1 MSNIDDDEFK
11 DVKKGL
17 PTENAAQKAGI
28 NFIIVFSVIGL
39 IIAFLILLFQEQISS
54 VGETVSA
61 RFGYVPEQVVISGF
75 LALLIGSIQAWIF
88 RNKIKSRKYVFILV
102 SMLGGMIGGLVSGLM
117 INAGLNAP
125 IVLGAV
131 TGALAGGTSSF
142 VQNRLMGNFRH
153 GASWFIYSTISWAV
167 IFAIGWAIGWWADQG
182 TDIALAGAFLIIAT
196 GISLAVFL
204 NRTPQIEF
212 S

>member
-1 MSNIDDDEFK
+1 MSNTSDDEFK

-17 PTENAAQKAGI
+17 PTESAAQKAGI
-28 NFIIVFSVIGL
+28 NFVILFSVTGIV
-39 IIAFLILLFQEQISS
+39 IALLILLFQEQISN
-54 VGETVSA
+54 VGALVSGQ
-61 RFGYVPEQVVISGF
+61 FGYVPEQMVISGF

-88 RNKIKSRKYVFILV
+88 RNRIKSRRYIFILV

-117 INAGLNAP
+117 INANINVPL
-125 IVLGAV
+125 VLGAV

-167 IFAIGWAIGWWADQG
+167 IFAIGWTIGWWANRG
-182 TDIALAGAFLIIAT
+182 MDIALAGAFLIIAT